1 MKDWKNNKA
10 YQKKQQLRSTTL
22 QSKPGYEENIARGV
36 KEKAEAKKQRD
47 KRRAV
52 RLSKRESTK

>member
-10 YQKKQQLRSTTL
+10 YQKKQQLRSEDL

-36 KEKAEAKKQRD
+36 KEKAEAKKQRE

-52 RLSKRESTK
+52 RLSKREV

>member
-1 MKDWKNNKA
+1 MKDWKNNTA

-36 KEKAEAKKQRD
+36 KEKAEAKKQRE
-47 KRRAV
+47 KRRKA
-52 RLSKRESTK
+52 RLNKRESAE

>member
-36 KEKAEAKKQRD
+36 KEKAEAKKQRE
-47 KRRAV
+47 KRRTI
-52 RLSKRESTK
+52 RLNKREV

>member
-1 MKDWKNNKA
+1 MKNWNNDTA
-10 YQKKQQLRSTTL
+10 YQKKQQLRSEDL

-36 KEKAEAKKQRD
+36 KEKAEAKKQRE

-52 RLSKRESTK
+52 RLSKREV